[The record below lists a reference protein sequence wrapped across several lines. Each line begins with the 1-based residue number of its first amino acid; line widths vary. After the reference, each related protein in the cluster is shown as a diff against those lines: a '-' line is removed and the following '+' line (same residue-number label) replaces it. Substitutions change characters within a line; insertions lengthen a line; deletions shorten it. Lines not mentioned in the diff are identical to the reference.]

1 MVARMFRLTPHL
13 SALALTCA
21 AVSLAAEPR
30 AELPKLLVLDLT
42 AGGVGPEIAS
52 ALTDA
57 AAAEISAR
65 GFFQVVTSRDL
76 QTLIGLERQKQLL
89 GCSEEAGSCLAELGG
104 ALGAKVVLSG
114 SVTRL
119 GPNLQLNLQ
128 ALDSSRAQP
137 LGRTTRIAPDIDPL
151 RRALP
156 YAVAEVLGIP
166 SPAPPS
172 RVVPYSL
179 MGGGAVAVLAG
190 AGMGVIAFAQEEA
203 FLRELEL
210 GSRQQ
215 GILENAESYRQ
226 EASRIGILKT
236 ASLATA
242 IVGVGLGV
250 AGFLLNPASLAEGSG
265 PRAVVV
271 TDGSSSALVLGGVW

>member
-1 MVARMFRLTPHL
+1 MFRLTPHL
-13 SALALTCA
+13 STLLLTCA
-21 AVSLAAEPR
+21 AVSVAAEPR
-30 AELPKLLVLDLT
+30 AELPKLLILDFS
-42 AGGVGPEIAS
+42 AGGVAPEIAS
-52 ALTDA
+52 ALTEA
-57 AAAEISAR
+57 AAAEVSAR
-65 GFFQVVTSRDL
+65 GFFQVVTSKDL
-76 QTLIGLERQKQLL
+76 QTLIGLERQKQLV
-89 GCSEEAGSCLAELGG
+89 GCGEDSGSCLAELGG

-128 ALDSSRAQP
+128 ALDSGRAQS

-172 RVVPYSL
+172 RVLPYSL
-179 MGGGAVAVLAG
+179 MGGGAVALLAG
-190 AGMGVIAFAQEEA
+190 AAVGVVGFAQEEA

-226 EASRIGILKT
+226 EASRIGTLKT
-236 ASLATA
+236 AALAA
-242 IVGVGLGV
+242 GILGVGLGV
-250 AGFLLNPASLAEGSG
+250 AGFLLNPASVAEGGG
-265 PRAVVV
+265 PRAVLFS
-271 TDGSSSALVLGGVW
+271 DGNSTALVVGGEW

>member
-1 MVARMFRLTPHL
+1 MSRSVFRCLPAL
-13 SALALTCA
+13 LCLGAPAALAA
-21 AVSLAAEPR
+21 DPSP
-30 AELPKLLVLDLT
+30 ELPKLLVLDFA
-42 AGGVGPEIAS
+42 AGGVGAEIAS
-52 ALTDA
+52 ALTEA

-76 QTLIGLERQKQLL
+76 QTLVGLERQKQLM
-89 GCSEEAGSCLAELGG
+89 GCGEASGSCLAELGG

-128 ALDSSRAQP
+128 ALDSSRALP

-151 RRALP
+151 RKSLP

-166 SPAPPS
+166 SPTPPS

-190 AGMGVIAFAQEEA
+190 AGMGVLAFAQEEA

-215 GILENAESYRQ
+215 GILEDAESYRQ
-226 EASRIGILKT
+226 EASRIGVLKT
-236 ASLATA
+236 AALATA
-242 IVGVGLGV
+242 LIGV
-250 AGFLLNPASLAEGSG
+250 AAGMAGFFLNPPALAEGTS
-265 PRAVVV
+265 PRAVVIS
-271 TDGSSSALVLGGVW
+271 DGSSTALVLGGVW